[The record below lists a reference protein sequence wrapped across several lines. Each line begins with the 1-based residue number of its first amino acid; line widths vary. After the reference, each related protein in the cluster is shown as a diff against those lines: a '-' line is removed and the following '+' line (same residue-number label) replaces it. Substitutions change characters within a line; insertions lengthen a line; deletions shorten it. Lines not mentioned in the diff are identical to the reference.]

1 MPRKAILCVD
11 DEKIILDSLKL
22 QMKKHFGNDYTYE
35 FAQSAEEAWEI
46 IEELEEEGQEILMVV
61 SDWLMPYVKGDEF
74 LGEVHQQHPEIVK
87 VMLTGQADQE
97 AIERAQ
103 QKANLYRCIAKP
115 WNEDDLVEAIVAGL
129 GQE

>member
-61 SDWLMPYVKGDEF
+61 SDWLMPYIKGDEF
-74 LGEVHQQHPEIVK
+74 LGKVHEQHPQIVT

-103 QKANLYRCIAKP
+103 QEANLYRCIAKP
-115 WNEDDLVEAIVAGL
+115 WNEDELVETIVSGL
-129 GQE
+129 DQ

>member
-46 IEELEEEGQEILMVV
+46 IEELEEDGQEILMVV

-74 LGEVHQQHPEIVK
+74 LGKVHQEHPEIVK
-87 VMLTGQADQE
+87 VMLTGQADE
-97 AIERAQ
+97 DAIERARQ
-103 QKANLYRCIAKP
+103 QANLYRCIAKP
-115 WNEDDLVEAIVAGL
+115 WNEDELVEAIVSGL
-129 GQE
+129 EQE

>member
-1 MPRKAILCVD
+1 MSRKAILCVD

-22 QMKKHFGNDYTYE
+22 QMKKHFGSRYTYE

-46 IEELEEEGQEILMVV
+46 IEELKEDGEEILMVV

-74 LGEVHQQHPEIVK
+74 LGEVHDKHPEIVK
-87 VMLTGQADQE
+87 IMLTGQADQN

-103 QKANLYRCIAKP
+103 RKANLYRCIYKP
-115 WNEDDLVEAIVAGL
+115 WNEAELVETIVSGL
-129 GQE
+129 AQG

>member
-46 IEELEEEGQEILMVV
+46 IEELSEEGEEILIVV
-61 SDWLMPYVKGDEF
+61 SDWLMPYGKGDKF
-74 LGEVHQQHPEIVK
+74 LGEVHQKHPEIVK

-97 AIERAQ
+97 AIEEAQ
-103 QKANLYRCIAKP
+103 QKANLYRCIHKP
-115 WNEDDLVEAIVAGL
+115 WNEAELIEAIAAGL
-129 GQE
+129 AKE